1 MVIKFT
7 NHYNRNNNRNY
18 KIMEKQIKLQ
28 TNEELVK
35 TSEELTDKMY
45 KLNQQII
52 DLTKVYK
59 QYNQQRNYA
68 HNLLKLRRNSM

>member
-1 MVIKFT
+1 
-7 NHYNRNNNRNY
+7 
-18 KIMEKQIKLQ
+18 MEKAIKYQ

-35 TSEELTDKMY
+35 TSEELTEKMY

-59 QYNQQRNYA
+59 AYNQQRNYA
-68 HNLLKLRRNSM
+68 HNLLKIRRNTV